1 MKPSNFAYYITKYFS
16 KYLPGQL
23 GASTNTIKSYRDTF
37 SLFLKFVKSEND
49 IPIDKIN
56 LETCTKKLV
65 EDFLNWLEM
74 ERKSSISTRNQR
86 LSALQAFF
94 RYLQIECPE
103 YMYIYQ
109 QILSIPKKRYTKASF
124 DYLPLEGIK
133 TILSLPNVDN
143 LKGRRDFT
151 LICLLYDTGA
161 RVQEIIDCKVSD
173 IRLLDPATIR
183 LIGKGKK
190 ARIVPLMSKTSLYI
204 EQYINENRL
213 NEPHKS
219 SHNLF
224 VNRMKQKLTRS
235 GVNYILRKYVDKA
248 RLLKPEQI
256 PKKVTAHTLRHSKA
270 MHLLQAGVNLVY
282 IRDLLGHA
290 DIKTTEIY
298 ARADSNMKRKALEN
312 AYNDLEPK
320 KLEVQWKEDHELLT
334 WLQNLCQSD
343 NNM

>member
-1 MKPSNFAYYITKYFS
+1 MEPSNFAYYITEYFS
-16 KYLPGQL
+16 KYLPGQV

-37 SLFLKFVKSEND
+37 SLFLKFVKLEKE
-49 IPIDKIN
+49 IPINKIT
-56 LETCTKKLV
+56 LEICTKKIV
-65 EDFLNWLEM
+65 EDFLNWLET
-74 ERKSSISTRNQR
+74 ERKCSISTRNQR

-94 RYLQIECPE
+94 RYLQIECLE

-109 QILSIPKKRYTKASF
+109 QILSIPKKRHTKASF

-133 TILSLPNVDN
+133 TILSIPDMDS

-173 IRLLDPATIR
+173 IRLLDPSTIR
-183 LIGKGKK
+183 LTGKGKK
-190 ARIVPLMSKTSLYI
+190 TRIVPLMSNTTIYI
-204 EQYINENRL
+204 KQYINENRL
-213 NEPHKS
+213 NEPHMS
-219 SHNLF
+219 SYNLF

-235 GVNYILRKYVDKA
+235 GVNYILKKYVDKSK
-248 RLLKPEQI
+248 LIKPELI

-312 AYNDLEPK
+312 AYNDLAPK